1 VRKIFLFMMVSVDGY
16 FEGPDHDITWHNVD
30 AEFNKYA
37 IEQTSSTDLL
47 LFGRRTYQLMEEY
60 WPTEAAL
67 RDDPEV
73 ASLMNNTPK
82 IVFSKTLDKVTE
94 TKHWKNVKLIKDNA
108 IEEVKRLKQQEGKP
122 VSPGEPT
129 SRGGNIAIYGSNN
142 FAVSLI
148 EEGLIDEFRIIINP
162 VAIGAGTPLF
172 KGIKNKLDLKLLGSP
187 RTFENGNVLLIY
199 EPAGTQMK

>member
-1 VRKIFLFMMVSVDGY
+1 MRKIFLFMMVSVDGY

>member
-1 VRKIFLFMMVSVDGY
+1 MRKIFLFMMVSVDGY
-16 FEGPDHDITWHNVD
+16 FEGLNHDISWHNVD

-47 LFGRRTYQLMEEY
+47 LFGRRTYQLMEDY

-82 IVFSKTLDKVTE
+82 IVFSRTLTE
-94 TKHWKNVKLIKDNA
+94 VKEMENWKNVRLVKDNA
-108 IEEVKRLKQQEGKP
+108 IEEVKKLKQQSGK
-122 VSPGEPT
+122 
-129 SRGGNIAIYGSNN
+129 NIAIYGSNN

-148 EEGLIDEFRIIINP
+148 EKGLIDEFRIIINP
-162 VAIGAGTPLF
+162 VVIGGGTPLF
-172 KGIKNKLDLKLLGSP
+172 KGVKNKMDLKLLGSP
-187 RTFENGNVLLIY
+187 RMFENGNVLIIY
-199 EPAGTQMK
+199 EPAKKLNS

>member
-1 VRKIFLFMMVSVDGY
+1 MMVSVDGY

>member
-1 VRKIFLFMMVSVDGY
+1 MRKIFLFMMVSVDGY
-16 FEGPDHDITWHNVD
+16 FEGKDHDISWHNVD

-67 RDDPEV
+67 RDDPQV
-73 ASLMNNTPK
+73 ATLMNNTPK
-82 IVFSKTLDKVTE
+82 IVFSKSLETVKETE
-94 TKHWKNVKLIKDNA
+94 HWKNVRLVKDNA
-108 IEEVKRLKQQEGKP
+108 IEEIRKLKQQDGK
-122 VSPGEPT
+122 
-129 SRGGNIAIYGSNN
+129 NIAIYGSNN

-162 VAIGAGTPLF
+162 VVIGGGTALF
-172 KGIKNKLDLKLLGSP
+172 AGIKNKLNLKLLGSP
-187 RTFENGNVLLIY
+187 RTFENGNTLLIY
-199 EPAGTQMK
+199 KPA